1 MLHPSTCTPTR
12 TGTPYSLP
20 LTHCVSLVTLRNQAE
35 PRQVLMAGLNQGESV
50 AMRPSTV
57 GTWRFGFECGHC
69 ATVRLVASA
78 PRIVAADTGRAF
90 DRRMLPSA
98 LRWRGGPWPLCS
110 AQTSCSAADAM

>member
-78 PRIVAADTGRAF
+78 PRIVAADTGVRLIDECF
-90 DRRMLPSA
+90 RRLFAGEEVPGRSA
-98 LRWRGGPWPLCS
+98 PRKLAA
-110 AQTSCSAADAM
+110 AQPMQ